1 MAKFS
6 STTCSAAFSPHFTS
20 VTRDVVG
27 VAPSGRIRSP
37 SSALTS
43 ALFPAFNSPTTT
55 SRNNSSSCRMAS
67 WRVASDSRGTSI
79 SASASRI
86 SDSASFSSRRNRAC
100 SSVSMDWRIK
110 SPQACQKYIVH
121 LCKKAFTFFNVW
133 IYNCIMNRPF
143 VFINVAMT
151 ADGKIDTFQRR
162 GSAISSPRDKDRVD
176 LLRADADAVMVGGR
190 TLLEEDPK
198 LTVKSEI
205 LREARVGRGLPPN
218 PVKVGIVTQAA
229 INPDSEFLN
238 AGPADIVIFTTSL
251 TSKGYLSLLK
261 SRHVDVYVDQ
271 DRRVNLQN
279 ALATLKELGIDRLM
293 VEGGSTL
300 NFELMRLGLV
310 DEVTAYV
317 APMIFGGGSAPT
329 LAAGSGLERSAAIP
343 LKLLDAEKWDDGGV
357 LLKYQMVR

>member
-1 MAKFS
+1 
-6 STTCSAAFSPHFTS
+6 
-20 VTRDVVG
+20 
-27 VAPSGRIRSP
+27 
-37 SSALTS
+37 
-43 ALFPAFNSPTTT
+43 
-55 SRNNSSSCRMAS
+55 
-67 WRVASDSRGTSI
+67 
-79 SASASRI
+79 
-86 SDSASFSSRRNRAC
+86 
-100 SSVSMDWRIK
+100 
-110 SPQACQKYIVH
+110 
-121 LCKKAFTFFNVW
+121 
-133 IYNCIMNRPF
+133 MNRPF

-198 LTVKSEI
+198 LTVKSAV
-205 LREARVGRGLPPN
+205 LREARLGRGLPPN

-251 TSKGYLSLLK
+251 TSKSYLSLLK
-261 SRHVDVYVDQ
+261 SRHVDVYMDQ

-293 VEGGSTL
+293 VEGGGTL

-317 APMIFGGGSAPT
+317 APLIFGGESAPT
-329 LAAGSGLERSAAIP
+329 LAAGSGLERSAALP

-357 LLKYQMVR
+357 LLKYQLVR